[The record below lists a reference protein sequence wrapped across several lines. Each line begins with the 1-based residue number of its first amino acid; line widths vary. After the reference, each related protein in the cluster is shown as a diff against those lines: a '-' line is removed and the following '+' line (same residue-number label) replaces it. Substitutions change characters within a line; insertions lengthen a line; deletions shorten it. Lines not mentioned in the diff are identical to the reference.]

1 MWENSKCQGS
11 EVGVG
16 LERERTVWWNG
27 VNGNERDG
35 SEGQGDSSRS
45 GHEHFIGCRID
56 REYIGSVR

>member
-1 MWENSKCQGS
+1 MS
-11 EVGVG
+11 G
-16 LERERTVWWNG
+16 LERERAVWRNG

-35 SEGQGDSSRS
+35 PEGWGDGSRS